1 MNLLTTSSKSY
12 SLMLALTALTTTTAS
27 ASTQLDTMQTSL
39 ICDGCSRGSSF
50 ESISSSSSTV
60 YKSIPIIHNNINLPS
75 ISNNDRQEEE
85 GQYNVSAFYAD
96 DIEEEDD
103 DEIELPAELAA
114 LIESAKKS
122 SPTAAPTRDVSS
134 KSGVRYYATYTNGQ
148 SCTSK
153 SSSDIESW
161 EESFAT
167 LDECCDMNFS
177 WDYDSCI
184 LEV

>member
-1 MNLLTTSSKSY
+1 
-12 SLMLALTALTTTTAS
+12 MLALTALTTTTAS

-39 ICDGCSRGSSF
+39 ICDGCISGSSF

-75 ISNNDRQEEE
+75 ISNRNDRQEE
-85 GQYNVSAFYAD
+85 GQYNASAFYAD
-96 DIEEEDD
+96 DIDVEE

>member
-1 MNLLTTSSKSY
+1 MNLFTTSSKSY

-39 ICDGCSRGSSF
+39 VCDGCISGSSF

-75 ISNNDRQEEE
+75 ISNNDRQEE
-85 GQYNVSAFYAD
+85 GQYNASAFYAD
-96 DIEEEDD
+96 DIDVEE

-153 SSSDIESW
+153 SSKEFESW

-167 LDECCDMNFS
+167 LDECCDTNFS

>member
-1 MNLLTTSSKSY
+1 
-12 SLMLALTALTTTTAS
+12 
-27 ASTQLDTMQTSL
+27 MQ
-39 ICDGCSRGSSF
+39 
-50 ESISSSSSTV
+50 
-60 YKSIPIIHNNINLPS
+60 N
-75 ISNNDRQEEE
+75 
-85 GQYNVSAFYAD
+85 NVSAFYSD
-96 DIEEEDD
+96 EDMID
-103 DEIELPAELAA
+103 LPAELAA

-122 SPTAAPTRDVSS
+122 PAAAPTRDVSS

-153 SSSDIESW
+153 SSSEFESW

-184 LEV
+184 SEV